1 MNPSKINVLV
11 NCEESGTVRE
21 EFRKL
26 GFNAWSCDLVP
37 SRIPGNHLQM
47 DAVDAISYR
56 YWDLMIAH
64 PPCTF
69 LANSGAKH
77 LYVGMKKENGVD
89 STRWRKMQK
98 AAQFF
103 KNLLESDVPFIAV
116 ENPIMLGHA
125 VKIIEQKSTQTIQ
138 PYMFGHMEQKA
149 TCLWLRNLPKL
160 VKTCDVYD
168 EMMLLP
174 KRERERVH
182 HMPPGENRQRDRSVT
197 YKGIAR
203 AMADQWGRYLV
214 ENL

>member
-1 MNPSKINVLV
+1 
-11 NCEESGTVRE
+11 
-21 EFRKL
+21 
-26 GFNAWSCDLVP
+26 
-37 SRIPGNHLQM
+37 M
-47 DAVDAISYR
+47 DAVDAIYYR

-116 ENPIMLGHA
+116 ENPVMLGYA
-125 VKIIEQKSTQTIQ
+125 VEIIGQKPSQTIQ
-138 PYMFGHMEQKA
+138 PYQFGHMEQKA

-160 VKTCDVYD
+160 AETNNVYD
-168 EMMLLP
+168 EMMKLP

-182 HMPPGENRQRDRSVT
+182 HMPPSETRQRDRSVT
-197 YKGIAR
+197 YEGIAR